1 MDFLKAVL
9 LAILIHILAPLVVHY
24 VESNLTISSAY
35 EAQNGRGETG
45 DVRRLNW

>member
-24 VESNLTISSAY
+24 VETNLTVSSAY
-35 EAQNGRGETG
+35 EVQNGRGETG
-45 DVRRLNW
+45 DVRRLKG